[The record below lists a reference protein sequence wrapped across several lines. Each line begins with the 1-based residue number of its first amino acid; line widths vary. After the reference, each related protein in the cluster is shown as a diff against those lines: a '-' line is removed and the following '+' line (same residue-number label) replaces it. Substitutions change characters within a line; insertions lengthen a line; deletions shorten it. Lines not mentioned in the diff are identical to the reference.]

1 MTALESVVVST
12 PQAEGEVYLQG
23 AHVARWTPA
32 GQLPVLFMSSRSA
45 LAPGKAIRGGVP
57 IVFPWFGAR
66 SDGKPGPAH
75 GWARTSLWTLVE
87 GSADR
92 LAFELTDEGFHVRF
106 EVAMG
111 ATLDLALE
119 VRNYTG
125 AEARFEEALH
135 TYLAV
140 ADVRQVSVTG
150 LAGVEY
156 MDKTDGF
163 RRTVQG
169 PEPLR
174 IAKETDSV
182 YLNTAAT
189 CVVTDPGWERRIV
202 VKKTGSASTVI
213 WNPWIEKTAGMAD
226 MGPDDWQG
234 MICVE
239 TANVAENAIVLAPG
253 ATHRMTAQIRCP

>member
-111 ATLDLALE
+111 ATLRRGLKK
-119 VRNYTG
+119 RCTHTWRWRTCG
-125 AEARFEEALH
+125 RF
-135 TYLAV
+135 
-140 ADVRQVSVTG
+140 R
-150 LAGVEY
+150 
-156 MDKTDGF
+156 
-163 RRTVQG
+163 
-169 PEPLR
+169 
-174 IAKETDSV
+174 
-182 YLNTAAT
+182 
-189 CVVTDPGWERRIV
+189 
-202 VKKTGSASTVI
+202 
-213 WNPWIEKTAGMAD
+213 
-226 MGPDDWQG
+226 
-234 MICVE
+234 
-239 TANVAENAIVLAPG
+239 
-253 ATHRMTAQIRCP
+253 